1 MTRALE
7 GDIEAFRSRFHGPV
21 LTPGDQDYEGA
32 RSVWNG
38 AIDRKP
44 MVIARCSTAQDV
56 ADAIRFARDTDLE
69 ISVRGGGHNYAG
81 HAVCDDGLMIDL
93 SPMNGVAV
101 DPGARL
107 ARCGGGAT
115 WADLDAATQE
125 HGLATP
131 GGFIS
136 PTGIAGLTLGG
147 GIGWLTKKAGL
158 SCDNLVGAEVV
169 TADQR
174 SVRASPT
181 EEPDLFWALR
191 GGGGNFGV
199 VTSFEFALHEVGPM
213 VNVALFFWGLNRGT
227 EALRLSRDL
236 IKTLPPDATGF
247 IGAALSAP
255 PALFVPEQYHFLPG
269 VALVV
274 VGLASPEEHAAI
286 VAPVRETVPPL
297 FELVTP
303 IPFVAL
309 QQMFNESAEWGTL
322 AYEKSLYLDDLSE
335 DVISVIAEHAPKK
348 SSPLSF
354 CPTFVMTGAYCEV
367 GEDET
372 AFGGSRAEGYVFN
385 IGAHAHTQDLY
396 EADRA
401 WARGFWEA
409 LRPHAS
415 GSGSYVNFIA
425 EVDVDRV
432 RASYGAEKYERLARI
447 KAAYDPDNVFHLN
460 ANIAPEASRG
470 K

>member
-1 MTRALE
+1 MPDASRPLVLSSRAPRYSTPARVPPARLE
-7 GDIEAFRSRFHGPV
+7 PVLELLVRAGLCARPRSR
-21 LTPGDQDYEGA
+21 LTPHTHPCGRE
-32 RSVWNG
+32 
-38 AIDRKP
+38 
-44 MVIARCSTAQDV
+44 
-56 ADAIRFARDTDLE
+56 FAPGFMETLMFPHFGGVGLLE
-69 ISVRGGGHNYAG
+69 
-81 HAVCDDGLMIDL
+81 
-93 SPMNGVAV
+93 SPC
-101 DPGARL
+101 R
-107 ARCGGGAT
+107 
-115 WADLDAATQE
+115 
-125 HGLATP
+125 ATP
-131 GGFIS
+131 RRRSAWQAGTHGSSGKRSSIS
-136 PTGIAGLTLGG
+136 
-147 GIGWLTKKAGL
+147 
-158 SCDNLVGAEVV
+158 S
-169 TADQR
+169 
-174 SVRASPT
+174 
-181 EEPDLFWALR
+181 
-191 GGGGNFGV
+191 
-199 VTSFEFALHEVGPM
+199 
-213 VNVALFFWGLNRGT
+213 
-227 EALRLSRDL
+227 
-236 IKTLPPDATGF
+236 
-247 IGAALSAP
+247 
-255 PALFVPEQYHFLPG
+255 
-269 VALVV
+269 
-274 VGLASPEEHAAI
+274 
-286 VAPVRETVPPL
+286 
-297 FELVTP
+297 

-470 K
+470 M